1 MSLDGIAEFLDKKST
16 MTEFGPLADISKE
29 EELKVAGQKK
39 TDRSLRRFEGE
50 KLTFKFRLLHFDPL
64 RSILIHFYSKTGVYF
79 DPILSKN
86 GGPFWFTLI

>member
-50 KLTFKFRLLHFDPL
+50 KLKFMHIILKLEY
-64 RSILIHFYSKTGVYF
+64 ILIHFGSYRSISKRGSV
-79 DPILSKN
+79 
-86 GGPFWFTLI
+86 

>member
-50 KLTFKFRLLHFDPL
+50 KLKFVL
-64 RSILIHFYSKTGVYF
+64 RIVQRGIHFTFEFNLGDRRIDSK
-79 DPILSKN
+79 IE
-86 GGPFWFTLI
+86 

>member
-50 KLTFKFRLLHFDPL
+50 
-64 RSILIHFYSKTGVYF
+64 
-79 DPILSKN
+79 N
-86 GGPFWFTLI
+86 